1 MSYQMQIV
9 NHNHAR
15 FQNIVKVLQTGAI
28 CKVDNQQFFE
38 KDGEKFFEFA
48 IKYLYADWL
57 NA

>member
-1 MSYQMQIV
+1 MQIV